1 MSNFE
6 SLLIVTKAGD
16 VFEYDGLAGVYQM
29 YINNSALEVTVAGVL
44 HSRTPWHEIS
54 YLEVTP

>member
-6 SLLIVTKAGD
+6 FLLIETKAGD
-16 VFEYDGLAGVYQM
+16 VLEYDGLAGVYQM
-29 YINNSALEVTVAGVL
+29 DINNSVVEVTVAGVL

-54 YLEVTP
+54 YLEVVP